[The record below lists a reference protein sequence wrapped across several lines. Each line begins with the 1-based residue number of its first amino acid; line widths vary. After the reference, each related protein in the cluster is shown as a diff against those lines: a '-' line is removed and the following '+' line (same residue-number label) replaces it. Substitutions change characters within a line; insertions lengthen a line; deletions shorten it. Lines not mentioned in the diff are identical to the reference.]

1 MGEAIMS
8 APPVLEVADL
18 RVHFP
23 VRRGLV
29 FERIAG
35 TVRAVDGVSF
45 AINRGETLGLVG
57 ESGCGKTT
65 VGRAIVGLTPPTSGE
80 IRINGVAGRPRGRLV
95 QFVFQDPY
103 ASLNPRMTIAQT
115 VAEPVRLHGLR
126 DSRGAVADRVHEL
139 LELVGLR
146 RAHAERY
153 PHELSGGQRQRV
165 GIARALACEPELI
178 VCDEPVSALD
188 VSIQAQVINLLQD
201 LQERLGLTYL
211 FIAHGLGVIRQIST
225 RVAVMYLGRIVE
237 MADKADLY
245 EAPRHPYTR
254 ALLSASPVP
263 DPLVER
269 KRKRIIL
276 RGDVP
281 SAMSPPPGCHFHT
294 RCPVA
299 VPDCAVGDAN
309 LMPAG
314 ATGQVSACRRAF
326 ELDRILDGGTYATDR
341 R

>member
-1 MGEAIMS
+1 MS

-80 IRINGVAGRPRGRLV
+80 IRINGVAGGSRGRSV

-115 VAEPVRLHGLR
+115 IAEPVRLHELR

-263 DPLVER
+263 DPVVER
-269 KRKRIIL
+269 RRKRIIL

-299 VPDCAVGDAN
+299 MPECAVGDAT
-309 LMPAG
+309 LLPAG
-314 ATGQVSACRRAF
+314 AAGQVSACRRAF
-326 ELDRILDGGTYATDR
+326 ELDRILDGGTYATHR
-341 R
+341 G

>member
-1 MGEAIMS
+1 VIDAKD
-8 APPVLEVADL
+8 PPVLEVDGL
-18 RVHFP
+18 VKHFP
-23 VRRGLV
+23 IVGGLLQRKV
-29 FERIAG
+29 GA
-35 TVRAVDGVSF
+35 VRAVDGVSF
-45 AINRGETLGLVG
+45 AIGRGETLGLVG

-65 VGRAIVGLTPPTSGE
+65 VGRAIVGLTQPTSGE
-80 IRINGVAGRPRGRLV
+80 IRINGAADGPRGRLV

-115 VAEPVRLHGLR
+115 IAEPVRLHGLR
-126 DSRGAVADRVHEL
+126 DGRGDVANRVHEL

-146 RAHAERY
+146 RAHADRY

-201 LQERLGLTYL
+201 LQDRLGLTYL

-245 EAPRHPYTR
+245 DAPRHPYTR

-269 KRKRIIL
+269 RRKRIIL

-299 VPDCAVGDAN
+299 LPDCATGDAK
-309 LMPAG
+309 LLPAG
-314 ATGQVSACRRAF
+314 SAGQVSACRRAM
-326 ELDRILDGGTYATDR
+326 ELDRILDGGTDATNR
-341 R
+341 S

>member
-1 MGEAIMS
+1 MS
-8 APPVLEVADL
+8 ARPVLEVDDL

-65 VGRAIVGLTPPTSGE
+65 VGRAIVGLTQPTAGE
-80 IRINGVAGRPRGRLV
+80 IRINGVADGPRGRLV

-115 VAEPVRLHGLR
+115 IAEPVRLHGLR
-126 DSRGAVADRVHEL
+126 DGRDAISDRVHEL

-146 RAHAERY
+146 RAHAARY

-201 LQERLGLTYL
+201 LQDRLGLTYL

-245 EAPRHPYTR
+245 DMPRHPYTR

-263 DPLVER
+263 DPVVER
-269 KRKRIIL
+269 RRKRIIL

-281 SAMSPPPGCHFHT
+281 SAMAPPPGCHFHT

-299 VPDCAVGDAN
+299 LPDCAVGDAT
-309 LMPAG
+309 LIPAG
-314 ATGQVSACRRAF
+314 AAGQVSACRRAA
-326 ELDRILDGGTYATDR
+326 ELDRILDGGTYVAHR
-341 R
+341 G

>member
-1 MGEAIMS
+1 MTT
-8 APPVLEVADL
+8 PPVLEVADL

-29 FERIAG
+29 FERVAG

-45 AINRGETLGLVG
+45 AIGRGETLGLVG

-65 VGRAIVGLTPPTSGE
+65 VGRAIVGLTQPTSGE
-80 IRINGVAGRPRGRLV
+80 IRINGQAGGPRGRLV

-115 VAEPVRLHGLR
+115 IAEPVRLHGLR
-126 DSRGAVADRVHEL
+126 DGRDAIADRVHEL

-201 LQERLGLTYL
+201 LQDRLGLTYL

-269 KRKRIIL
+269 RRKRIIL

-299 VPDCAVGDAN
+299 VPDCAAGDAV
-309 LMPAG
+309 LLPAG
-314 ATGQVSACRRAF
+314 AAGQVSACRRAA
-326 ELDRILDGGTYATDR
+326 ELDRILDGGTYATHR
-341 R
+341 G

>member
-1 MGEAIMS
+1 MNA
-8 APPVLEVADL
+8 APVLEVADL

-45 AINRGETLGLVG
+45 AIGRGETLGLVG

-80 IRINGVAGRPRGRLV
+80 IRINGVAGGPRGRLV

-103 ASLNPRMTIAQT
+103 ASLNPRMTIAET
-115 VAEPVRLHGLR
+115 IGEPVRLHRLR
-126 DSRGAVADRVHEL
+126 DGRAAIADRVHEL
-139 LELVGLR
+139 LELVGLK

-201 LQERLGLTYL
+201 LQDRLGLTYL

-237 MADKADLY
+237 TATKADLY

-269 KRKRIIL
+269 QRRRIIL

-299 VPDCAVGDAN
+299 LPDCATGEAVLA
-309 LMPAG
+309 PAG
-314 ATGQVSACRRAF
+314 AAGQVSACRRAM
-326 ELDRILDGGTYATDR
+326 ELDRILDGGTYASNR

>member
-1 MGEAIMS
+1 MNA
-8 APPVLEVADL
+8 APVLEVADL

-45 AINRGETLGLVG
+45 AIGRGETLGLVG

-80 IRINGVAGRPRGRLV
+80 IRINGVAGGPRGRLV

-103 ASLNPRMTIAQT
+103 ASLNPRMTIAET
-115 VAEPVRLHGLR
+115 IGEPVRLHRLR
-126 DSRGAVADRVHEL
+126 DGRAAIADRVHEL
-139 LELVGLR
+139 LELVGLK

-201 LQERLGLTYL
+201 LQDRLGLTYL

-237 MADKADLY
+237 TATKADLY

-254 ALLSASPVP
+254 ALLSASPGP

-269 KRKRIIL
+269 QRRRIIL

-299 VPDCAVGDAN
+299 LPDCAAGEAVLA
-309 LMPAG
+309 PAG
-314 ATGQVSACRRAF
+314 AAGQVSACRRAM
-326 ELDRILDGGTYATDR
+326 ELDRILDGGTYASNR